1 VPTISESGFPGY
13 DLTGWYGLLAPA
25 ATSGGIVE
33 LLNGEIR
40 KIVQSPDIQEKF
52 ANLGLDATGST
63 PERFKEIMRA
73 QIQTLAKII
82 KDAGVKTE

>member
-1 VPTISESGFPGY
+1 MADNMPQPPEGFQRPGIPGAGNIM
-13 DLTGWYGLLAPA
+13 DPA
-25 ATSGGIVE
+25 VR
-33 LLNGEIR
+33 GEIR

-52 ANLGLDATGST
+52 AGLGLDATGST